1 MGRWGALVHAF
12 TFLQF
17 EIQKKIACEHFQCLG
32 IHYLCCQSLLKA
44 AGCLPLSFPFLGT
57 AARTGSQK
65 WKVEK
70 YLSIC
75 ALSLRKTAVASIGS
89 THFFPSAKTLDTL
102 GSSFGTAS
110 QVGCSLWLKTYER
123 DHSGSPI
130 PGRTLREIPQAAS
143 HMWVSDLL
151 LAHDGRG

>member
-1 MGRWGALVHAF
+1 MFR
-12 TFLQF
+12 
-17 EIQKKIACEHFQCLG
+17 LG
-32 IHYLCCQSLLKA
+32 IHYLCCQGLLKA
-44 AGCLPLSFPFLGT
+44 AGCLPLSSSFLGT

-65 WKVEK
+65 WKVGH
-70 YLSIC
+70 LCS
-75 ALSLRKTAVASIGS
+75 LSLRKTSVASIGS

-123 DHSGSPI
+123 NHSGSPI
-130 PGRTLREIPQAAS
+130 PGRTLREIPQAGS

-151 LAHDGRG
+151 LIHHGRG